1 MTPDAFP
8 APKPGEP
15 TKIPSAR
22 TPETSVLGEA
32 YRTKPSFMQAREMGA
47 QAVSDAV
54 DKNFDFLVGPFF
66 GVEKGLI
73 KSAAQMATDP
83 VSGAVMAGSAGL
95 SAVPGAAARTLE
107 LGLSTYFSTQA
118 GKAMLNRFPGMAEK
132 VKQRD
137 WQGAAE
143 EGGGALADGLMAY
156 GAAMHVA
163 HGTETLPAEYAKTA
177 QQFRARFGAP
187 KNVTGEVYGRPDPYG
202 GIQQIPGETDNGG
215 PGGPPP
221 PPPGAPPG
229 APPPTEEAPPN
240 AAEFIKAHNTWNS
253 ALNKSALEH
262 MQTFGGSFDEAK
274 AAVANSVGKEP
285 QIGDFQATPKAQQE
299 AQQKAAEEQQK
310 QAEAQQKEAE
320 DQQKAAQQIRD
331 LAEKEV
337 NYADPASLGGE
348 FAEPGENAQPEKP
361 VEPTPVDRVSPATP
375 VQPTAATATEPEKP
389 ETIAL
394 QLQQLADGTRK
405 VVMFPKGHGQPGAFP
420 EVGGGGLGIRLHHD
434 KFRNTYAY
442 RPDLIRKSAINRAA
456 EKNELPSILGGP
468 MGMGAPDKSQLKGEP
483 IAVVGRA
490 AASPEAQAMAMQHV
504 AGAALAIDRG
514 DGQSAAAYL
523 WKAAQS
529 DPAIEADEDF
539 TQIAKLTQSRGFD
552 YHDPAYNDG
561 VTQKPPEVQS
571 AVTDAENLPVTHAA
585 TKMVTPEGG
594 TVSIEHPGGVVGER
608 QGAVPVLSHEDPLDQ
623 LLSSLPHKLAGA
635 KPRYNYGNKPFDL
648 DFESDIDKAAYI
660 TAQQNRSKHDAAYL
674 EFAKKATG
682 LTEAGVRTHG
692 ATVRN
697 TIKAMAKRSEP
708 GVLRI
713 PASERGKAPPGPAQ
727 QKSTWEG
734 EPEPSW
740 WKTAYGSAVKEP
752 WATVRDAYIKR
763 KQADPSFGQTMMD
776 YALDWGEGKA
786 EGGIDSRA
794 TTQVEKPAT
803 QVEGGSPETR
813 EDKLRFLVK
822 SGMTVKGAERYLDA
836 KEAQSAT
843 ETPPTQVEGGEDSF
857 QYGRDLPYKKGEEIA
872 WTRPGDGTYQ
882 HGTITRST
890 GKMYEVELPERGG
903 STLVPN
909 TEAPAWGVHEFLTAS
924 TRKSKPEWH
933 TSLDRAVYAI
943 RKLVPENPDG
953 PISAPLAG
961 YLQNMQRAGVDL
973 NWKDTSKLVQVHPK
987 TAQDV
992 LNLAN
997 RYAAAI
1003 GVMRPRDVEESP
1015 PPETHRQLLKAAK
1028 DAGVDASKFDLKTIE
1043 GRKALKAATAAAST
1057 PVKIPGRPNLAPDEK
1072 VVQDAVVARVEADL
1086 PGYVNTYLERFGTL
1100 FSSDNAARLFP
1111 EYDATPSTRG
1121 RYRYAV
1127 GSAANAIE
1135 HAAIERTLATAPPQ
1149 DVQVVTGGAAAGK
1162 SSSVE
1167 PLIEHGYIVID
1178 DPLSNTEQAEN
1189 LINQILKAGHTVTIT
1204 HVLRD
1209 PMEAFGANLHRSL
1222 TSPTEMGR
1230 TVPIDIFART
1240 HEHSARVTQ
1249 ELAAKFAGN
1258 PDVALRIIIN
1268 KTDTPQRE
1276 GFIHNLR
1283 EMDYTGLQE
1292 RVNAALEAEHA
1303 AGKISDEIFANS
1315 QPRTSA
1321 SRRGT
1326 AAPSGPER
1334 EVDGRSPEPEVSSEG
1349 KGEIKPS
1356 AATHPN
1362 NIVAAGDL
1370 VRGLK
1375 PGANR
1380 DFATDY
1386 LHYMTGSRGTA
1397 PDISRPPYNE
1407 VDPRAAALIIKSL
1420 EEKIGSPRVVHPKIV
1435 TPQITPAAKSII
1447 PTEKPIS
1454 STDKSIQD
1462 LPVTA
1467 TYHRNGDTVVVAR
1480 LERKPIATLKITDD
1494 EWAATNK
1501 HPNPNYPRRK
1511 LAEEKLAQTNVAEL
1525 IDEAAS
1531 HNERMNSG
1539 VVNRLADSVVRA
1551 VQQARGEVE
1560 APQEYRKLLK
1570 AAKDKGI
1577 DIRKYDLKTIVGRDE
1592 LKAAIRGPNAG
1603 KRTEASN
1610 VGDHGAE
1617 YQGTARSDSADRTP
1631 GTESEGNGP
1640 DVVRDDSGVRGA
1652 ENDADLA
1659 QPDTGGDGESVRR
1672 ITGSADIPLTPDGVQ
1687 QITELAKTKV
1697 LEPYARIYAA
1707 PNDRTQETAR
1717 IVNDSAVQA
1726 ETPAE
1731 VKTVESL
1738 DGWKRGAEEGQPAEA
1753 VKESTQ
1759 ALIMHPARVPAGVSP
1774 YSGEIGKSWND
1785 TAIPFFSDVR
1795 DILRSVKRGERVLVI
1810 TSGGNLQALNGWAK
1824 AGFPSDFLFHHDD
1837 MADEPHWSVTG
1848 KLFEL
1853 SPDSKKP
1860 GLVEI
1865 PDNKEP
1871 GVSFM
1876 EHGETAFNPAAGEP
1890 DGQKALEPV
1899 RADDHPALA
1908 DELPAGDDGAGTVRP
1923 VGRKRGGGGGG
1934 GRRRGGSGV
1943 QKGPELEPGEGAIAG
1958 VVANPAEPE
1967 GTFPPRSPDVANNSH
1982 ERDFR
1987 IPDGRK
1993 LSGSPEFRART
2004 NIEAI
2009 KTLRQIEAENRLATV
2024 DEQKILAHY
2033 MGWGAVPQLFAGNTP
2048 EWQAVQDELRGLISE
2063 DEYKSAERSTTNAHY
2078 TGDNVVDAMWKA
2090 VQHLGGTQ
2098 GMSWLEPA
2106 VGTGNYFG
2114 RQPVEMLPGA
2124 RRVGVEKDQLTGAI
2138 AKLLYP
2144 DSGVDIMP
2152 FERAELPNDY
2162 FDGAVSNVPF
2172 GNFGVHDQSMKKFL
2186 TSSIHNYF
2194 FAKSLL
2200 TVRPGGIIAFIT
2212 SRYTLD
2218 GYDKPIQMFRE
2229 WMAERADLLGAVR
2242 LPSGAFRANAGTD
2255 VITDV
2260 IFLRKRLPGAEGN
2273 GVGWTESKPKP
2284 IPAKQSWG
2292 GSYNIPIRINEYFH
2306 DHPEMLLGTEG
2317 ISRGMHSSE
2326 DYDLKGTVTD
2336 ESLAE
2341 ALAKLPANS
2350 FQDWRP
2356 TGNRARSVALREL
2369 KMKPDEIQ
2377 KLGGMFFD
2385 EKGDLYRKLSNGA
2398 AIPVEVSPAV
2408 KTKIRGQL
2416 QIRDDFAK
2424 LNDAEL
2430 SNASDD
2436 DVAKLR
2442 RRLNTTYD
2450 LFVKEHGPLY
2460 ERSNRFAME
2469 GDPDAPTMLSLER
2482 NYEPGNKS
2490 KGIKPKVKK
2499 ADIFDRRLR
2508 PQNKPIESA
2517 GNSKEALYIALN
2529 ETGNI
2534 DFGRMQQLTGK
2545 TPEQLQQDLAGI
2557 IYEDPSTRTWL
2568 TADEYLSG
2576 SVRSKLKEARAIAKI
2591 EPKYEPNV
2599 KALEAAQ
2606 PEDIPP
2612 SGINV
2617 ALGVTWVPLDLYQE
2631 FAQHLLGAQ
2640 KPVKVNYVKGEWY
2653 IDNPY
2658 GQTPERWK
2666 TKKVS
2671 AYDLLVDTFN
2681 TRSHKVYM
2689 PDGDGGRMVDKDETL
2704 AARNKQREISE
2715 HFQEWLFGDPK
2726 RSEEMVRLYND
2737 LNNDLRLWQA
2747 DGSHLTFPGMVK
2759 DPAVVRGGD
2768 LDPHQ
2773 KNAAWRQIKQRN
2785 VLIAHAVGAGKTFEL
2800 IAAGMELKRLGLAKR
2815 LMYVVPNA
2823 TLTGW
2828 QLQFNAL
2835 YPGAR
2840 VLIFSEKDL
2849 AKDRRRL
2856 TIAQIATGDYDAVVV
2871 PHSSFQFIP
2880 TGDEIFNEHYNELEA
2895 ALERNIKDAEEAE
2908 MDTRQ
2913 IKRLQKAKERL
2924 LKSLMD
2930 KRNEDK
2936 KDQTITWEQLGIDQ
2950 LFVDESHVYRKL
2962 GFQTKQ
2968 GNIAGIDTGGNQM
2981 TFDLL
2986 MKIRHVQKFGRGV
2999 VFATG
3004 TPVVNTLGELYSLMR
3019 YLIDPELK
3027 ARGLGTFDEWDANY
3041 GRTID
3046 VFEPKV
3052 EGGGYQMKARHAQFV
3067 NLPELSQ
3074 LFRSFADV
3082 VTSDMLNVPR
3092 PELVGGARRALE
3104 TQISPGQEAF
3114 LHTLHARGARI
3125 RSNPS
3130 AAAPDNMLA
3139 IFTDAQ
3145 KMSLDLRMVDPNA
3158 VRDPNGRIAT
3168 AAREIKKLYDE
3179 SSNTPVVIN
3188 GVEQPLRGTQLV
3200 MSDMGKPVSARS
3212 KRKSTKT
3219 ASGKIKA
3226 PPITPDTGFSVYDA
3240 LIQELVDNGIPAN
3253 EIAHIY
3259 QAKNKNQ
3266 RSQLFRDVNDGKIRV
3281 LLGSTQKMGIG
3292 VNVQDRLYGLMHL
3305 DITHTPAELE
3315 QREGRILRQGN
3326 VNPQVHVIYNI
3337 TSGTLDEMKFGNVI
3351 RKGKFINAYYQG
3363 KSTVRESEDVS
3374 GMVLSMEMFQ
3384 AMASGDPR
3392 VLRKMEVDAEVDRLS
3407 SVHAAW
3413 QDQKWA
3419 ARRDS
3424 VGIPGRIGAYQKEIR
3439 QYKEAAAVRDAT
3451 GRVFQVGKEKF
3462 EGEGITEEVSNA
3474 LLAAARRTAQRYYR
3488 MVQQEGSATQQVEI
3502 PADKVTDLLQ
3512 SNPDLHVISEA
3523 ASKPVPIGMAFGL
3536 PISSDGHTYFIA
3548 GGLAEVPVGT
3558 IHPVE
3563 GRPLAKTAATRIQS
3577 NISNHFDHQI
3587 KALEENITHAESRL
3601 VEMEKFLTAP
3611 FSRQAEYDKL
3621 VKEQKELFVALGG
3634 MKSDDAVLAA
3644 DDNGQLQDAS
3654 VAAAEPSEDEEEDDG
3669 AEEEGDEGEEE
3680 DQSPTALAKT
3690 LQSGRGAVLPDAP
3703 KIKATATSGPISAYE
3718 AGDGEIEAPAKW
3730 YHQEVDGDN
3739 VYSDGSFALKGAT
3752 PEGPSSSIEG
3762 IGKFLK
3768 EPENAVQVRPLA
3780 YSLTKPVEDIPAYK
3794 VIWLGPETPI
3804 QAKYFDYIK
3813 KQVPDATFW
3822 VGEDKRIVT
3831 IKSGDDV
3838 VGVVMGIRAI
3848 KPPGRIEPLLES
3860 PGTYMG
3866 MGFGALQPTVDRAG
3880 KAAAQFARE
3889 EILPK
3894 VEAVLGG
3901 GKQAVAGFVHMVA
3914 PRVGVPNRTLDTIYR
3929 MRGGT
3934 EAADFLLASKLDKW
3948 SDRVE
3953 KMSQAQMIDFVDK
3966 MKGTSHS
3973 VFDQDLQD
3981 LADFIRRVDDAVI
3994 QQVQKYKPSAA
4005 YMKDHFRVLWKV
4017 IPGQPTGATGGFK
4030 GVGRAPIQGSK
4041 GFLKMHTLADMSEG
4055 IAKGGVPVTY
4065 NPLRM
4070 FQLGYADAM
4079 KFIQANR
4086 LWAAFKRYGV
4096 RKFVK
4101 FGRRPPPGFVKFD
4114 DPIALSYL
4122 PVKQGMVKVGEWY
4135 VEKGAARLLNN
4146 MLSRDYLR
4154 NIYEDKPFSMLTGSV
4169 GKAMVGIKNAT
4180 TAVEL
4185 SFSPFHAVFESIEA
4199 MSGALGIALREMI
4212 NLGDWKNGLLHLLQV
4227 PISPYTFAKY
4237 GSMAKQSYG
4246 DLEQMKKTVGG
4257 RKWLASNPE
4266 AALNIPYFFLGGGKM
4281 TMPEDF
4287 RIKAAS
4293 DFTDYWNSAWRD
4305 GIWAHHASYALRAI
4319 PALHQLVMNPLFDI
4333 YIPNLKL
4340 GFFLKEFGL
4349 ARKEFESRLLSGEM
4363 THLQLARQVVD
4374 SVESRFGE
4382 MNFDNLYWNRTFKTA
4397 AQIIF
4402 RSVTWKLGSGNAV
4415 VRAIT
4420 DQLFEFQ
4427 RAARMKEPPKLNQY
4441 TAWLIGTALVT
4452 AIGGSLITMALG
4464 RRKPEGVKDAMY
4476 PVIDDKTGM
4485 RISMATYLRE
4495 IMHFGHSP
4503 WGWVK
4508 SSAAGD
4514 IGKALDIWENQ
4525 DFYGNDVRNE
4535 DDPAWKQVA
4544 ESLQHLFPV
4553 PISLSSYL
4561 QAKQEGGN
4569 SVAKY
4574 SGLVGFPK
4582 APKYIEQTAA
4592 ERKASEYT
4600 GGNRKTGGR
4609 TAFEADRS
4617 KAESRIRNLYRRG
4630 DTAEADKAIAEAE
4643 DKGLI
4648 DSRDVRSIAKQ
4659 SGAGYLKGAV
4669 KGLSMPQALR
4679 VYEVATDKE
4688 QDEIRREVRDKV
4700 QSSAK
4705 HHPGEFG
4712 QPNSTERKLALK
4724 YFNFRAPIPH
4734 SMGTPQAVF

>member
-1 MTPDAFP
+1 MNVGEPPGIPAPPLPEGLKSDAQLDAERPWNINAKTGERYQTPRAGQVPILDSLVTGPRKIIQGVEQMAAPAAASMYDASLTETGQPPLTDGQMTPELGRQGAAGASKAIGGVFETAQPLMVGSGITAPLKTAATLGIGYATQKGVSEGLKQAGVAPEYSELAGDIAGIGSGAVTAGWTKLFENIDAHNARAEQVLRTEQEAGRTTANLGHVGAMVARQSAESPLGAGIPVDIRGVPHTIRP
-8 APKPGEP
+8 AEINIQPGSAPSSRRPLYEVVDPKGNVVK
-15 TKIPSAR
+15 TGTGKDVGAFLDFHGAASTGQPSSVTGQLDAR
-22 TPETSVLGEA
+22 YSAIVSERAEA
-32 YRTKPSFMQAREMGA
+32 QS
-47 QAVSDAV
+47 AV
-54 DKNFDFLVGPFF
+54 DKALNEGKRDVYA
-66 GVEKGLI
+66 E
-73 KSAAQMATDP
+73 AAVKDADAQLSNIQKLRAQL
-83 VSGAVMAGSAGL
+83 GAVGTQLPQTARAGASSA
-95 SAVPGAAARTLE
+95 PAAP
-107 LGLSTYFSTQA
+107 TQ
-118 GKAMLNRFPGMAEK
+118 
-132 VKQRD
+132 
-137 WQGAAE
+137 
-143 EGGGALADGLMAY
+143 
-156 GAAMHVA
+156 
-163 HGTETLPAEYAKTA
+163 
-177 QQFRARFGAP
+177 
-187 KNVTGEVYGRPDPYG
+187 
-202 GIQQIPGETDNGG
+202 
-215 PGGPPP
+215 
-221 PPPGAPPG
+221 
-229 APPPTEEAPPN
+229 EAPPN
-240 AAEFIKAHNTWNS
+240 GAEFIKAHNTWNG
-253 ALNKSALEH
+253 ALNKAAVEH
-262 MQTFGGSFDEAK
+262 MQTFGGSFDDAK

-337 NYADPASLGGE
+337 NYADPASLGGP
-348 FAEPGENAQPEKP
+348 FNEPGEGEAPEEKP
-361 VEPTPVDRVSPATP
+361 IEPTPVDRVSPATP

-394 QLQQLADGTRK
+394 QLQQLAEGTRK

-442 RPDLIRKSAINRAA
+442 RPDLIRKSAINHAA

-468 MGMGAPDKSQLKGEP
+468 MGMGAPDKSQLQGEP
-483 IAVVGRA
+483 IAVVGRG
-490 AASPEAQAMAMQHV
+490 PDGTEAQST
-504 AGAALAIDRG
+504 I
-514 DGQSAAAYL
+514 
-523 WKAAQS
+523 
-529 DPAIEADEDF
+529 
-539 TQIAKLTQSRGFD
+539 
-552 YHDPAYNDG
+552 
-561 VTQKPPEVQS
+561 
-571 AVTDAENLPVTHAA
+571 TDAENLPVTHAA
-585 TKMVTPEGG
+585 TQMVTPEGG
-594 TVSIEHPGGVVGER
+594 TVSVEHPAGVVAER
-608 QGAVPVLSHEDPLDQ
+608 QGGEAPLFDDERYKTHLDFWHKYADALGKQAAEEHPEWSLRQVNKFIYDKAGQPPQLQDYKVSAQPEPEPLDQ
-623 LLSSLPHKLAGA
+623 LLSALPKADGNLPHALAGA
-635 KPRYNYGNKPFDL
+635 K
-648 DFESDIDKAAYI
+648 S
-660 TAQQNRSKHDAAYL
+660 
-674 EFAKKATG
+674 
-682 LTEAGVRTHG
+682 
-692 ATVRN
+692 
-697 TIKAMAKRSEP
+697 
-708 GVLRI
+708 
-713 PASERGKAPPGPAQ
+713 
-727 QKSTWEG
+727 
-734 EPEPSW
+734 
-740 WKTAYGSAVKEP
+740 
-752 WATVRDAYIKR
+752 
-763 KQADPSFGQTMMD
+763 
-776 YALDWGEGKA
+776 GEGKA
-786 EGGIDSRA
+786 EGGIDRRA

-803 QVEGGSPETR
+803 QVEGGE
-813 EDKLRFLVK
+813 E
-822 SGMTVKGAERYLDA
+822 
-836 KEAQSAT
+836 
-843 ETPPTQVEGGEDSF
+843 SF
-857 QYGRDLPYKKGEEIA
+857 EFGPDLPYKKGTEIA
-872 WTRPGDGTYQ
+872 WTRGDGTFHHGIIESTVGRMYQ
-882 HGTITRST
+882 
-890 GKMYEVELPERGG
+890 VALPDNGG

-909 TEAPAWGVHEFLTAS
+909 TEAPAWGVHEFLAAS
-924 TRKSKPEWH
+924 TRKSKPEWRKSFD
-933 TSLDRAVYAI
+933 TAVNAI
-943 RKLVPENPDG
+943 RALVAKDPDG
-953 PISAPLAG
+953 PISAPLEG
-961 YLQNMQRAGVDL
+961 YFQNVRRSAVDL
-973 NWKDTSKLVQVHPK
+973 NWKDTGKLIQVHPK
-987 TAQDV
+987 PAQDV
-992 LNLAN
+992 LDLTN

-1003 GVMRPRDVEESP
+1003 GEKPRDVVAEGGERPDTRRPTDFKPGDKIVIGGNPWTVRRVWRTATAKEADGVVNVNAVDDADGRAYTFVGREVKGIKRVGEETP
-1015 PPETHRQLLKAAK
+1015 APQTHRQLLSAAK
-1028 DAGVDASKFDLKTIE
+1028 DAGVDTSTFDLKTIE

-1057 PVKIPGRPNLAPDEK
+1057 KVERPSTPVKIPGRPNLSPDEK
-1072 VVQDAVVARVEADL
+1072 AVQDAVIARVEDDL
-1086 PGYVNTYLERFGTL
+1086 PGYVDKYLERFGTH
-1100 FSSDNAARLFP
+1100 FSNDNAARLFP
-1111 EYDATPSTRG
+1111 EYDATPETRG
-1121 RYRYAV
+1121 KYRSAV
-1127 GSAANAIE
+1127 GGVANVLE
-1135 HAAIERTLATAPPQ
+1135 RAAIDRTLATAAPQ
-1149 DVQVVTGGAAAGK
+1149 DVQVITGGAAAGK
-1162 SSSVE
+1162 SSSVK
-1167 PLIEHGYIVID
+1167 PLVNAGHIVID
-1178 DPLSNTEQAEN
+1178 DPLTNTEQSVA
-1189 LINQILKAGHTVTIT
+1189 LINQILAHGHSVNIT

-1209 PMEAFGANLHRSL
+1209 PMEAFEGNIHRSL
-1222 TSPTEMGR
+1222 TDPEDKGRIVPT
-1230 TVPIDIFART
+1230 DIFVRT
-1240 HEHSARVTQ
+1240 HVHSARVTQ
-1249 ELAAKFAGN
+1249 ELAKHFENN
-1258 PDVALRIIIN
+1258 PDVQFNVVIN
-1268 KTDTPQRE
+1268 ASHQPRRA
-1276 GFIHNLR
+1276 GFMDNLAK
-1283 EMDYTGLQE
+1283 MDYTGLQE
-1292 RVNAALEAEHA
+1292 KVDNALKAEYDA
-1303 AGKISDEIFANS
+1303 KRISAETFANA
-1315 QPRTSA
+1315 QPRTAA
-1321 SRRGT
+1321 SRQGT
-1326 AAPSGPER
+1326 TGSGEPER
-1334 EVDGRSPEPEVSSEG
+1334 AVDGGRTEPEVSGEG
-1349 KGEIKPS
+1349 KGEVKPS
-1356 AATHPN
+1356 AAVPT
-1362 NIVAAGDL
+1362 
-1370 VRGLK
+1370 
-1375 PGANR
+1375 
-1380 DFATDY
+1380 
-1386 LHYMTGSRGTA
+1386 
-1397 PDISRPPYNE
+1397 
-1407 VDPRAAALIIKSL
+1407 
-1420 EEKIGSPRVVHPKIV
+1420 
-1435 TPQITPAAKSII
+1435 I

-1467 TYHRNGDTVVVAR
+1467 TYYRNGDTVVVAR

-1501 HPNPNYPRRK
+1501 HPNPNYPRRQ
-1511 LAEEKLAQTNVAEL
+1511 LAEQKLAQTNVAEL
-1525 IDEAAS
+1525 IDEAAG

-1551 VQQARGEVE
+1551 VQQARGEVQ
-1560 APQEYRKLLK
+1560 APEEYRKLLK
-1570 AAKDKGI
+1570 AAKDQGI
-1577 DIRKYDLKTIVGRDE
+1577 DIRKYDLKTVVGRDE
-1592 LKAAIRGPNAG
+1592 LKAAIRGTNAG
-1603 KRTEASN
+1603 KRTETSN
-1610 VGDHGAE
+1610 AGDHRAE
-1617 YQGTARSDSADRTP
+1617 DRTP
-1631 GTESEGNGP
+1631 TRSDTEDTTPGGVPERNGSTG
-1640 DVVRDDSGVRGA
+1640 VRDDSGVRGA
-1652 ENDADLA
+1652 ENDADLT
-1659 QPDTGGDGESVRR
+1659 QPDTGGNGESVRR
-1672 ITGSADIPLTPDGVQ
+1672 ITGSADIPLNTDGME

-1717 IVNDSAVQA
+1717 IINDSPAQA
-1726 ETPAE
+1726 RVPAD
-1731 VKTVESL
+1731 VKTIESL
-1738 DGWKRGAEEGQPAEA
+1738 DGWKRGAQEGQPAEA
-1753 VKESTQ
+1753 VKDNTR
-1759 ALIMHPARVPAGVSP
+1759 ALIMHPDRVPEGLSP
-1774 YSGEIGKSWND
+1774 YSNEPGKSWNQ
-1785 TAIPFFSDVR
+1785 TAVPFFAAVR
-1795 DILRSVKRGERVLVI
+1795 DILRGVRGGERVLVI

-1824 AGFPSDFLFHHDD
+1824 AGFPADFVFPHDD

-1853 SPDSKKP
+1853 SKE

-1871 GVSFM
+1871 GVNFM
-1876 EHGETAFNPAAGEP
+1876 EHGQTAFNPAEEEAP

-1899 RADDHPALA
+1899 RADDNPALEG
-1908 DELPAGDDGAGTVRP
+1908 ELPAGDNGAGTVRP

-1958 VVANPAEPE
+1958 VVVNPAEPE

-2218 GYDKPIQMFRE
+2218 GYEKPIQMFRE

-2292 GSYNIPIRINEYFH
+2292 GSYNVPIRINEYFH

-2317 ISRGMHSSE
+2317 ISRGQHSSE

-2336 ESLAE
+2336 ESLAA

-2350 FQDWRP
+2350 FQDWKP
-2356 TGNRARSVALREL
+2356 TGNRPRSVALREL

-2398 AIPVEVSPAV
+2398 AVPVEVSPAV

-2430 SNASDD
+2430 SNASDE

-2460 ERSNRFAME
+2460 ERANRFAME

-2490 KGIKPKVKK
+2490 KGIKPKVQK

-2508 PQNKPIESA
+2508 LQSKPIESV
-2517 GNSKEALYIALN
+2517 GNAKEALYVALN

-2534 DFGRMQQLTGK
+2534 DFDRMQQLTGK
-2545 TPEQLQQDLAGI
+2545 TPEQLKQDLAGI

-2591 EPKYEPNV
+2591 EPKFEPNV

-2617 ALGVTWVPLDLYQE
+2617 SLGVTWVPIDRYKE
-2631 FAQHLLGAQ
+2631 FAQHILGARE
-2640 KPVKVNYVKGEWY
+2640 PVKVSYVKGEWH

-2658 GQTPERWK
+2658 GQAPERWK
-2666 TKKVS
+2666 TKKVD
-2671 AYDLLVDTFN
+2671 AYELLVDTFN

-2689 PDGDGGRMVDKDETL
+2689 PDGDGGRMVDRDETL
-2704 AARNKQREISE
+2704 AARNKQKEISE
-2715 HFQEWLFGDPK
+2715 HFQEWLFGDPT

-2773 KNAAWRQIKQRN
+2773 KNAVWRQIKQRN
-2785 VLIAHAVGAGKTFEL
+2785 VLIAHAVGGGKTFEMV
-2800 IAAGMELKRLGLAKR
+2800 AAGMELKRLGLAKR
-2815 LMYVVPNA
+2815 LMYLVPNA

-2828 QLQFNAL
+2828 QIQFNAL

-2986 MKIRHVQKFGRGV
+2986 MKVRHVQKFGRGV

-3004 TPVVNTLGELYSLMR
+3004 TPVVNTMGELYSLMR
-3019 YLIDPELK
+3019 YLIDAELK
-3027 ARGLGTFDEWDANY
+3027 ARGLGTFDEWSANY
-3041 GRTID
+3041 GRTVD

-3052 EGGGYQMKARHAQFV
+3052 EGGGYQMKARYAKFV

-3082 VTSDMLNVPR
+3082 VTSDMLNIPR

-3104 TQISPGQEAF
+3104 TEMVPGQEEF
-3114 LHTLHARGARI
+3114 LKTLHARGRAVRA
-3125 RSNPS
+3125 NPS

-3139 IFTDAQ
+3139 IYTDAQ
-3145 KMSLDLRMVDPNA
+3145 KMALDLRMVDPNA
-3158 VRDPNGRIAT
+3158 VRDPNGRIAK
-3168 AAREIKKLYDE
+3168 AAKEIKRLYDE
-3179 SSNTPVVIN
+3179 SKEIK
-3188 GVEQPLRGTQLV
+3188 GTQIVL
-3200 MSDMGKPVSARS
+3200 SDMGKPESARS
-3212 KRKSTKT
+3212 KRRSATKT
-3219 ASGKIKA
+3219 ASGKVKA

-3240 LIQELVDNGIPAN
+3240 LIKELVDSGIPAN

-3266 RSQLFRDVNDGKIRV
+3266 RAKLFRDVNEGKIRV
-3281 LLGSTQKMGIG
+3281 LLGSTKKMGVG
-3292 VNVQDRLYGLMHL
+3292 VNIQERLYALHHL
-3305 DITHTPAELE
+3305 DIPHTPADLE
-3315 QREGRILRQGN
+3315 QREGRIIRQGN
-3326 VNPQVHVIYNI
+3326 LNPAVHVVYYI
-3337 TSGTLDEMKFGNVI
+3337 TRGTLDESKFGNVL
-3351 RKGKFINAYYQG
+3351 RKAKFINAYLQG

-3374 GMVLSMEMFQ
+3374 GMVPSLEMFQ

-3407 SVHAAW
+3407 SIHSAW

-3419 ARRDS
+3419 ARRS
-3424 VGIPGRIGAYQKEIR
+3424 TVEIPQRIGSRQKDIR
-3439 QYKEAAAVRDAT
+3439 NLREAIAARDAA
-3451 GRVFQVGKEKF
+3451 GRVFEVGKQRF
-3462 EGEGITEEVSNA
+3462 EGEGIAQPVSDA
-3474 LLAAARRTAQRYYR
+3474 LLEAARGMAKRFYVVNEAKK
-3488 MVQQEGSATQQVEI
+3488 EADI
-3502 PADKVTDLLQ
+3502 PAARVTKLLTE
-3512 SNPDLHVISEA
+3512 NPELSVYSEA
-3523 ASKPVPIGMAFGL
+3523 GPIRKIGTAYGL
-3536 PISSDGHTYFIA
+3536 PISSDGIMYYVGDGIA
-3548 GGLAEVPVGT
+3548 NPISVGT

-3563 GRPLAKTAATRIQS
+3563 GRPQAKTAAVRIQNIVS
-3577 NISNHFDHQI
+3577 NFDQEI
-3587 KALEENITHAESRL
+3587 ENDRKELESLQTQL
-3601 VEMEKFLTAP
+3601 TDTEKFLTEP
-3611 FSRQAEYDKL
+3611 FSRQSEYDKL

-3634 MKSDDAVLAA
+3634 MKDDDATLAA
-3644 DDNGQLQDAS
+3644 DEKGELQDAS
-3654 VAAAEPSEDEEEDDG
+3654 VVAADPDEEEEDDG
-3669 AEEEGDEGEEE
+3669 EEEEGDEGEEE

-3690 LQSGRGAVLPDAP
+3690 LQSGGRGAVLPDAP
-3703 KIKATATSGPISAYE
+3703 TVKATATSGPISAYE

-3730 YHQEVDGDN
+3730 YHHEVDGDN

-3752 PEGPSSSIEG
+3752 PEGPATSIEG

-3780 YSLTKPVEDIPAYK
+3780 YSQTKPVEDIPAYK

-3880 KAAAQFARE
+3880 KAVAQFNRE
-3889 EILPK
+3889 EILSK

-4070 FQLGYADAM
+4070 FQMGYADAM

-4101 FGRRPPPGFVKFD
+4101 FGKRPPPGFVKFD

-4146 MLSRDYLR
+4146 MLSRDYFR
-4154 NIYEDKPFSMLTGSV
+4154 NIYEDKPFSMLTGSI
-4169 GKAMVGIKNAT
+4169 GKAMVAVKNGT

-4185 SFSPFHAVFESIEA
+4185 GLSPFHAVFESIEA
-4199 MSGALGIALREMI
+4199 MSGALGIGLRELV
-4212 NLGDWKNGLLHLLQV
+4212 NLGDPMGIVHMLAS
-4227 PISPYTFAKY
+4227 PAAPYTFAKL

-4246 DLEQMKKTVGG
+4246 DLEEMKKSVAG

-4266 AALNIPYFFLGGGKM
+4266 VALNIPYFFLGGGKM
-4281 TMPEDF
+4281 QMPEDF
-4287 RIKAAS
+4287 RLKAAN
-4293 DFTDYWNSAWRD
+4293 DFKDYWNSAWRD
-4305 GIWAHHASYALRAI
+4305 GIWAHHASWALRAI
-4319 PALHQLVMNPLFDI
+4319 PALNQFVMNPLFDI

-4382 MNFDNLYWNRTFKTA
+4382 MNFDNLFWNRTFKTA
-4397 AQIIF
+4397 AQIVF

-4415 VRAIT
+4415 ARAVT

-4464 RRKPEGVKDAMY
+4464 HRKPEGLKDALY
-4476 PVIDDKTGM
+4476 PVTDDKTGM
-4485 RISMATYLRE
+4485 RVSMATYLRE

-4508 SSAAGD
+4508 SSASGD

-4535 DDPAWKQVA
+4535 DDPGWRQVVD
-4544 ESLQHLFPV
+4544 SLQHFFPI
-4553 PISLSSYL
+4553 PISIASFR

-4569 SVAKY
+4569 AVAKY
-4574 SGLVGFPK
+4574 SGLAGFPK
-4582 APKYIEQTAA
+4582 APRYIEQTAA
-4592 ERKASEYT
+4592 EQKASEYS

-4609 TAFEADRS
+4609 TRFEADRS
-4617 KAESRIRNLYRRG
+4617 KAESKIRNLYRRG
-4630 DTAEADKAIAEAE
+4630 DMKEAEKAVNEAE
-4643 DKGLI
+4643 DNGLI
-4648 DSRDVRSIAKQ
+4648 DSRDVKSIAKQ
-4659 SGAGYLKGAV
+4659 SGTGYLKGAV

-4679 VYEVATDKE
+4679 VYEAATDKE
-4688 QDEIRREVRDKV
+4688 QEEIKREVRDKV
-4700 QSSAK
+4700 FASAK
-4705 HHPGEFG
+4705 HRPGEFG

-4724 YFNFRAPIPH
+4724 YFDFRAPLPR
-4734 SMGTPQAVF
+4734 SMGTPQPVF